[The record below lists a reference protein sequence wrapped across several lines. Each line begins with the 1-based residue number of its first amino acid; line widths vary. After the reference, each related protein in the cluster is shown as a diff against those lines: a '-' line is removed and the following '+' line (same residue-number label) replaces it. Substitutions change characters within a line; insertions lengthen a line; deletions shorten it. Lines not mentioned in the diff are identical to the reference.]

1 MNKFLWMLRRE
12 LWESRVVWMAPAI
25 CGGIMIIGTLLGVLK
40 TGNVQLDA
48 DFLAK
53 LHSEVTPEKARGLAS
68 VLLMGMS
75 VPFLITVLFSQTFYT
90 LDALYSERRD
100 RSILFWRSLPVSDTV
115 TVLSKVV
122 VGALL
127 IPGAAAVAAFGTE
140 LVLVG
145 IATAKSGS
153 AVPMMSYLWS
163 PSVWGAWGVALVYL
177 TLASALWYLP
187 AVGWNLLV
195 SAWAPRSPLIYAALA
210 PLAVGLA
217 EKVTFGTHTFLHAI
231 GHFYLGFAHRVV
243 GPPGGSLTMDFGDE
257 SMNLPSTAFDIIHPI
272 DFLATPELWVY
283 VAIGAGMIAAAV
295 WMRRYRENA
304 A

>member
-12 LWESRVVWMAPAI
+12 LWESRVVWVAPAI
-25 CGGIMIIGTLLGVLK
+25 CGGIMIIGTLIGVLK
-40 TGNVQLDA
+40 TGSVQLDA
-48 DFLAK
+48 DFLEK
-53 LHSEVTPEKARGLAS
+53 LHNEVTPEKARGLAS

-75 VPFLITVLFSQTFYT
+75 VPFLITVLISQTFYT

-100 RSILFWRSLPVSDTV
+100 RSILFWRSLPVSDTA

-127 IPGAAAVAAFGTE
+127 IPAAGAVAAFGTE
-140 LVLVG
+140 LVLVA
-145 IATAKSGS
+145 IATAKSAS
-153 AVPMMSYLWS
+153 VVPMISYLWS

-195 SAWAPRSPLIYAALA
+195 SAWAPRSPLIYAMLVPFGVA
-210 PLAVGLA
+210 LA
-217 EKVTFGTHTFLHAI
+217 EKVTFGTHVFSRAV
-231 GHFYLGFAHRVV
+231 GHFYLAFPQRVM
-243 GPPGGSLTMDFGDE
+243 GPPGSVVTMEIDDK
-257 SMNLPSTAFDIIHPI
+257 NVTLPSTAFDILHPI
-272 DFLATPELWVY
+272 DFLSTPELWVY
-283 VAIGAGMIAAAV
+283 MAIGAAMIAAAV